1 MHFYIKYFVCFAQLN
16 PFKAQKEYAR
26 LKAMQKFRLNTALLE
41 KTSLYGFTLRGKVAP
56 ELISTPM
63 DLWPGDFQ
71 VAKYML
77 SGDYVT
83 DAQVIPASDIFQFL
97 AEPQKCP
104 KELLCR
110 LHGFEWLRDL
120 RSVST
125 NQSRKL
131 VREMIEHW
139 IDSNHS
145 WSKKSWLSPSWR
157 PHIIGHRL
165 SSWISLFDFFGTS
178 ADDAFRHKVLISI
191 CQQYQHLQ
199 RVWGRSKNIFYNF
212 LALKG
217 LIFCAATL
225 PKQKAKIPIYVK
237 LLEKNLKRQIMPD
250 GGHMSRS
257 PIVQVHLLK
266 DLIDIRSLIT
276 NNKEE
281 QQVIQSTIQSI
292 APIVR
297 LFRHGDGGLTHFK
310 GDVDMGLF
318 PYLARSTTG
327 ALVDTA
333 LSLSDVRGRP
343 SGRADYMGY
352 ERCSN
357 KTGLLLLNTKVSL
370 ASYNLAEPLDQGV
383 NILDFEWSL
392 GRQRIIEKG
401 DIVIQTSPCE
411 FVKLH
416 NQTAGHLSIRR
427 HSENQLDY
435 VAAHYDQFFDG
446 LSYNH
451 QRELYM
457 PNEEGV
463 LKGHDTVAL
472 TEKAVVA
479 VRFCLHE
486 GIAAEVQ
493 PNKTVRLTI
502 KESTKKTKLTQ
513 KTCMLTANGYDDI
526 LCEALG
532 AEGSMAIYL
541 VTYLVPNAPKTL
553 KWAFQM
559 EGMVKAK

>member
-1 MHFYIKYFVCFAQLN
+1 MHKI
-16 PFKAQKEYAR
+16 
-26 LKAMQKFRLNTALLE
+26 RLNTARFLE
-41 KTSLYGFTLRGKVAP
+41 TTSLYGFTLRGKVAT
-56 ELISTPM
+56 ELITTPM

-83 DAQVIPASDIFQFL
+83 DTCVIPVSDIFQFL
-97 AEPQKCP
+97 ADPQKCP

-157 PHIIGHRL
+157 PHIMGHRL
-165 SSWISLFDFFGTS
+165 SNWISLFDFFGTS
-178 ADDAFRHKVLISI
+178 ADDAFRHKILNSI

-199 RVWGRSKNIFYNF
+199 RVYGRSKNIFHNF

-225 PKQKAKIPIYVK
+225 PKENGKIPTYVK

-250 GGHMSRS
+250 GGHISRS
-257 PIVQVHLLK
+257 PVVQVHLLK
-266 DLIDIRSLIT
+266 DLIDIRSLVT
-276 NNKEE
+276 HANKEA

-297 LFRHGDGGLTHFK
+297 LFRHGDGGISNFK
-310 GDVDMGLF
+310 GDVNMGMF
-318 PYLARSTTG
+318 PYLMRSTTG

-352 ERCSN
+352 ERFSN
-357 KTGLLLLNTKVSL
+357 KTSLLLLNTKVSL
-370 ASYNLAEPLDQGV
+370 APYNLLDPIDQGM

-392 GRQRIIEKG
+392 GRQRIIAKG
-401 DIVIQTSPCE
+401 DVIIETSACE
-411 FVKLH
+411 FVKIK
-416 NQTAGHLSIRR
+416 NQTAGHLSIHR
-427 HSENQLDY
+427 HNGDQMDY
-435 VAAHYDQFFDG
+435 VAADYDQFFDG
-446 LSYNH
+446 VSYRH
-451 QRELYM
+451 QRELYI
-457 PNEEGV
+457 PNQDGV
-463 LKGHDTVAL
+463 LKGHDTL
-472 TEKAVVA
+472 TLTDKAVAA

-486 GIAAEVQ
+486 GVEADIQ
-493 PNKTVRLTI
+493 PNKTVRLTVKETRKNI
-502 KESTKKTKLTQ
+502 KKAKAFQ
-513 KTCMLTANGYDDI
+513 KICVLTASGYDDV
-526 LCEALG
+526 LCETLG
-532 AEGSMAIYL
+532 SQDGVAIYF
-541 VTYLVPNAPKTL
+541 VTHLLPNRPKTI

-559 EGMVKAK
+559 TDMAQDSISAKMSVKVE